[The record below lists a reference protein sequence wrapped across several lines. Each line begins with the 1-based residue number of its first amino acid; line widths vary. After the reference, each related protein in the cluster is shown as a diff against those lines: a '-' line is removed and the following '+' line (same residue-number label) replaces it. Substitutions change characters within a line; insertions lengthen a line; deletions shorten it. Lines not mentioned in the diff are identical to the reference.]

1 MNIKNGCSYS
11 DILKILNELKAPY
24 TDYVNSDNRRE
35 ISTNIKICTLN
46 NSRGLSA
53 NFVLILDF
61 EECQNWV
68 EKTKKSRAGLRATTK
83 NLGYITLSRAKKSSI
98 ILLDFTKINDSCNF
112 LIKTDAWI
120 KDKLN

>member
-1 MNIKNGCSYS
+1 MTK
-11 DILKILNELKAPY
+11 DKI
-24 TDYVNSDNRRE
+24 RE

-68 EKTKKSRAGLRATTK
+68 EKRKKGRADFRATTK

-120 KDKLN
+120 KNKLN

>member
-1 MNIKNGCSYS
+1 MKYCRKKKTI
-11 DILKILNELKAPY
+11 
-24 TDYVNSDNRRE
+24 E

-68 EKTKKSRAGLRATTK
+68 EKRKKGRADFRATTK

-120 KDKLN
+120 KNKLN